1 MTRHKSNCGQAYVLT
16 ILFLLVLLGMAAAVL
31 DVGSWYRA
39 HRSLQ
44 ATVDAAAL
52 AGAQALPQDTLEA
65 SGLANEYA
73 AKNGGG
79 EMDITFSTTTFVS
92 DTISV
97 EGTRPAP
104 GFFAKVFGIDTI
116 TVRAS
121 AKARAG
127 YPVAAKWV
135 APIVVHIDHPMLQPC
150 GGNPPCS
157 DPTTLEYDNMNNPGG
172 GGGNGGGTGNN
183 NVNDGAGSFGFIN
196 LTGEGGVGSSDLGNW
211 ITEGFDE
218 YLYADANYTVST
230 GNPFSS
236 NNIEAALEAKLV
248 EGLALLFPIYDTLTG
263 TGDNAEYH
271 IVGFAAFVITDIDF
285 QGTNE
290 IIHGHFTEIT
300 WDGILAESPGDVP
313 PDFGVRSVSLVG

>member
-1 MTRHKSNCGQAYVLT
+1 MTRHKSSCGQAYVLT

-52 AGAQALPQDTLEA
+52 AGAQALPQDTGEA
-65 SGLANEYA
+65 GALASEYA

-79 EMDITFSTTTFVS
+79 DMTISFSRRVFTD
-92 DTISV
+92 DTITV

-104 GFFAKVFGIDTI
+104 GFFAKAFGIDSV
-116 TVRAS
+116 TVRTQAS
-121 AKARAG
+121 ARAG
-127 YPVAAKWV
+127 YPIAAKWV

-150 GGNPPCS
+150 GGAPPC
-157 DPTTLEYDNMNNPGG
+157 PQETTLEYDNLNNPGG
-172 GGGNGGGTGNN
+172 GGGGGKGKDNG
-183 NVNDGAGSFGFIN
+183 NDGAGSFGFIN

-211 ITEGFDE
+211 ISEGFDE
-218 YLYADANYTVST
+218 FLYADANYNVST

-285 QGTNE
+285 HGENE
-290 IIHGHFTEIT
+290 IIHGHFTSIT
-300 WDGILAESPGDVP
+300 WEGILAESPGEAP
-313 PDFGVRSVSLVG
+313 PDFGVRTVSLVG

>member
-1 MTRHKSNCGQAYVLT
+1 MTRHKSSCGQAYVLT

-39 HRSLQ
+39 HRALQ

-52 AGAQALPQDTLEA
+52 AGAQALPQDTGEA
-65 SGLANEYA
+65 GALASEYA

-79 EMDITFSTTTFVS
+79 DMTVTFSRRVFTD
-92 DTISV
+92 DTITV

-104 GFFAKVFGIDTI
+104 GFFAKAFGIDSV
-116 TVRAS
+116 TVRTEAS
-121 AKARAG
+121 ARAG
-127 YPVAAKWV
+127 YPIAAKWV

-150 GGNPPCS
+150 GGAPPCS
-157 DPTTLEYDNMNNPGG
+157 QETTLEYDNLNNPGG
-172 GGGNGGGTGNN
+172 GGDGKGKDDG
-183 NVNDGAGSFGFIN
+183 NDGAGSFGFIN

-211 ITEGFDE
+211 ISEGFDE
-218 YLYADANYTVST
+218 FLYADANYNVST

-271 IVGFAAFVITDIDF
+271 IVGFAAFVVTDIDF
-285 QGTNE
+285 HGENE
-290 IIHGHFTEIT
+290 IIHGHFTSIT
-300 WDGILAESPGDVP
+300 WEGILAESPGEAP
-313 PDFGVRSVSLVG
+313 PDFGVRTVSLVG